1 MNGAPSKDPDRPRGV
16 LATLRL
22 AWRSLGRQGRRT
34 ALLVAVVAY
43 ATAAI
48 LFFWG
53 FTDGFLAS
61 VYQGQA
67 RLLGAPVL
75 VSTPAYHADPDPAHA
90 LPELAPS
97 IRAVRSVDLVDAVA
111 PRLEL
116 AVLLRSPYASS
127 GATLRGV
134 DPEVEPRVSD
144 LPGAIGEGRMLTT
157 PGELVLGA
165 GMAERLDVRIGE
177 RLAVDAAS
185 TAGPTATGLRVV
197 GFIDTGI
204 AIVDDAV
211 ALGHIDD
218 ARTLSGVQTATTLA
232 LSVPAGRESAAAEA
246 VQPALPSGV
255 RAYGLE
261 EQMGELAQGLAA
273 ERISMIPIGLLFS
286 IFAAI
291 AVTSSV
297 VVSVME
303 RTREF
308 GVMLAL
314 GMDNRRLG
322 LMVTLEAILA
332 TALGYAVGLA
342 VGYALLFWMAQVNV
356 LGPLFGSLWGDFLQG
371 LAIGNDIRTDLRF
384 EYMAFAGVTVVLSAL
399 FAVLTPAR
407 RVHALVPAEAMRAA
421 D

>member
-1 MNGAPSKDPDRPRGV
+1 MTDAAVNGAGRPRGI
-16 LATLRL
+16 LSTLRL
-22 AWRSLGRQGRRT
+22 AWRSLGRQSRRT

-61 VYQGQA
+61 VFQGQA

-75 VSTPAYHADPDPAHA
+75 VSTPAYHADPDPANA
-90 LPELAPS
+90 LPELDAL
-97 IRAVRSVDLVDAVA
+97 IREVRTVEPVDAVA

-116 AVLLRSPYASS
+116 AVLLRSAYASS
-127 GATLRGV
+127 GAALRGV
-134 DPEVEPRVSD
+134 DPELEPRVSD
-144 LPGAIGEGRMLTT
+144 LPGSIGEGRMLTT
-157 PGELVLGA
+157 TGEMVLGA

-177 RLAVDAAS
+177 RLAVDATS
-185 TAGPTATGLRVV
+185 TAGPTALGLRVV

-204 AIVDDAV
+204 AMVDDAV

-218 ARTLSGVQTATTLA
+218 ARTLAGVRTATTLA
-232 LSVPAGRESAAAEA
+232 LSVPAGREAAVAET
-246 VQPALPSGV
+246 VQAELPSGV
-255 RAYGLE
+255 RAYGVE
-261 EQMGELAQGLAA
+261 EQMGELSQGLAT
-273 ERISMIPIGLLFS
+273 ERISMIPVGLLFS

-322 LMVTLEAILA
+322 LMVTLEAVLA
-332 TALGYAVGLA
+332 TGVGYVVGLVLGYG
-342 VGYALLFWMAQVNV
+342 LLFWMAQVNV
-356 LGPLFGSLWGDFLQG
+356 LGPLFGALWGDFLQG

-407 RVHALVPAEAMRAA
+407 RVHGLVPAEAMRAA